1 MDLPLGEF
9 IVVCGPSG
17 SGKSSLAFE
26 TLYAE
31 GQRRFIESMSNYA
44 RQYLNKAPKPDVES
58 VEHIPPAIAITQK
71 NSVRG
76 SRSTLGTST
85 ELTDYLRLLF
95 EKIGNTHCPQHRL
108 KTQRHSVT
116 EATEQCLQAFEGQR
130 GYVLAPLAP
139 RDKKSGLELLGQL
152 LADGYRRLWVR
163 GPKDNAPTLVELE
176 DPVLKK
182 SGLPRLA
189 FIVIDRL
196 QFSREEGSRLADS
209 VAQAYEASRRFNST
223 SVGKA
228 LVHCVDGAS
237 LNFSEEDSCPECDFV
252 APRLS
257 TRLFSF
263 NSPAGACPHCK
274 GFGNILALDEAKIV
288 PNPSL
293 SLEQNALQIFAM
305 PSSASERRRLLA
317 ACKKRGISTLIP
329 WRDLPAEHREV
340 LWKGDR
346 DLMGVEGFFQMLEGM
361 KYKMHVRVFISR
373 YRSPRLCS
381 DCEGTRLRTE
391 ARQVLVHGKN
401 IGELCRLQVRELRE
415 WMQATPWTPSEKTI
429 AAEVFRQISGRLD
442 FLERVGVHYL
452 HLDRETKTLSGG
464 EFQRIKL
471 AHQLGMGLSQSLYVL
486 DEPTV
491 GLHPRDNRRLI
502 SVLKDLKNLGNTL
515 VVVEHDRDVL
525 EAAEHVLEIGP
536 GSGAR
541 GGQLVFQGSF
551 SELLNSSQSVTAP
564 FLRPPEKKTSSAID
578 TGQGP
583 LSTTAR
589 IELLGA
595 RGHNLKNIN
604 LSLPLRQ
611 LVAVTGVSGSGK
623 STLITQTLYP
633 ALASALNVEY
643 LKPEAFDEI
652 KGVEFLQNVVL
663 VDASAVGKSARS
675 SPITYLKAFDGI
687 RQIFSS
693 LPESK
698 SRGYAPGSFSLN
710 VDGGRCP
717 SCKGT
722 GVEEI
727 DMQFMDN
734 VVLPCDV
741 CDGKKFQKSLLEVRY
756 KGLNI
761 HEVLCL
767 TVSEALEFFQDHSS
781 LRKALAHLKAVG
793 LEYLQIGQSAA
804 TLSGGESQR
813 LKIARELV
821 QSRQKNCLYILDEPT
836 TGLHFREVE
845 ILMQALRSLV
855 ENGAS
860 VVVIEHNLEVLRQ
873 VDHIIDLGPEAGS
886 QGGQILV
893 QGSPKDIAAC
903 PQSLTGQFLKEV

>member
-1 MDLPLGEF
+1 
-9 IVVCGPSG
+9 
-17 SGKSSLAFE
+17 
-26 TLYAE
+26 
-31 GQRRFIESMSNYA
+31 
-44 RQYLNKAPKPDVES
+44 
-58 VEHIPPAIAITQK
+58 
-71 NSVRG
+71 
-76 SRSTLGTST
+76 
-85 ELTDYLRLLF
+85 
-95 EKIGNTHCPQHRL
+95 
-108 KTQRHSVT
+108 
-116 EATEQCLQAFEGQR
+116 
-130 GYVLAPLAP
+130 
-139 RDKKSGLELLGQL
+139 
-152 LADGYRRLWVR
+152 
-163 GPKDNAPTLVELE
+163 LVEIE

-182 SGLPRLA
+182 SGLPQQA
-189 FIVIDRL
+189 FVVIDRL
-196 QFSREEGSRLADS
+196 QFRREEGARLADS
-209 VAQAYEASRRFNST
+209 MAQAYEASRRFNSS
-223 SVGKA
+223 SVAKA

-293 SLEQNALQIFAM
+293 SLEKNALQIFAM

-317 ACKKRGISTLIP
+317 ACKKKGISTLTP
-329 WRDLPAEHREV
+329 WRDLPAEHREI

-381 DCEGTRLRTE
+381 DCGGTRLRKE
-391 ARQVLVHGKN
+391 ASQVLVHGKS
-401 IGELCRLQVRELRE
+401 IGELCRMQVQELRE
-415 WMQATPWTPSEKTI
+415 WMQITHWTPSEKKI

-452 HLDRETKTLSGG
+452 QLDRETKTLSGG

-525 EAAEHVLEIGP
+525 EAAEHILEIGP
-536 GSGAR
+536 GSGSR
-541 GGQLVFQGSF
+541 GGELVFQGSF
-551 SELLNSSQSVTAP
+551 GELLTSSHSVTAP
-564 FLRPPEKKTSSAID
+564 FLRPQGKKNSS
-578 TGQGP
+578 P
-583 LSTTAR
+583 LDPGKPRLSKTVSERRLSGKAQL
-589 IELLGA
+589 ELRGA
-595 RGHNLKNIN
+595 RGHNLKNVN
-604 LSLPLRQ
+604 LRLPLHQ

-623 STLITQTLYP
+623 STLITKTLYP

-652 KGVEFLQNVVL
+652 KGVEYLQNVVL

-675 SPITYLKAFDGI
+675 SPITYLKAFDGV

-693 LPESK
+693 LLESK
-698 SRGYAPGSFSLN
+698 ARGYSPGSFSLN

-756 KGLNI
+756 QGLNI
-761 HEVLCL
+761 HEVLSL
-767 TVSEALEFFQDHSS
+767 TVSEAFEFFQDHSS
-781 LRKALAHLKAVG
+781 LRKALSQLKAVG

-821 QSRQKNCLYILDEPT
+821 QSKQKSCLYILDEPT

-845 ILMQALRSLV
+845 ILMKALRSLV

-860 VVVIEHNLEVLRQ
+860 VVLIEHNLEVIRQ
-873 VDHIIDLGPEAGS
+873 VDHVIDLGPEAGF
-886 QGGQILV
+886 QGGQILA
-893 QGSPKDIAAC
+893 QGSPEHIAAC
-903 PQSLTGQFLKEV
+903 TQSLTGQFLKEV